1 MSRDTANIRLVLTIL
16 SLSRG
21 ILGGTP
27 VDTKAITAASKA
39 VISRELIDHV
49 YDALEYLKISPGT
62 VPEANSFHWTT
73 KAGPNGPALSCSVGE
88 VKLLPEWLNKAID
101 SIGRGLLV
109 RTRQKL

>member
-1 MSRDTANIRLVLTIL
+1 MSLNKTGLPKCLSREFKKLVMSKDTTNVRLVLTIL

-27 VDTKAITAASKA
+27 VDTLAITAASKA

-62 VPEANSFHWTT
+62 VPEANSFH
-73 KAGPNGPALSCSVGE
+73 
-88 VKLLPEWLNKAID
+88 
-101 SIGRGLLV
+101 
-109 RTRQKL
+109 